1 MKYLRNNLSIRIRN
15 IFLITCILLI
25 VAFLTVF
32 RSQNKDVQFAE
43 SLTTTKKSSSTEK
56 SIKDH
61 KDYLFYDSI
70 LYKNYTR
77 EYVIEETI
85 KFANRGVEEDD
96 PELIQFVQKLIKPP
110 SNIKYNFANPNKP
123 NSDYSQDGQS
133 VYIDELLKKRTDG
146 FYIGKLII

>member
-85 KFANRGVEEDD
+85 KFASHRYGVR
-96 PELIQFVQKLIKPP
+96 PYLWMWILKRLI
-110 SNIKYNFANPNKP
+110 
-123 NSDYSQDGQS
+123 G
-133 VYIDELLKKRTDG
+133 LKKTN
-146 FYIGKLII
+146 

>member
-1 MKYLRNNLSIRIRN
+1 MRTVRFNSSIRIN
-15 IFLITCILLI
+15 IFLIILLI
-25 VAFLTVF
+25 VVCVVVMTVVF
-32 RSQNKDVQFAE
+32 DGKNDTS
-43 SLTTTKKSSSTEK
+43 TTTLNKKIDT
-56 SIKDH
+56 SIT
-61 KDYLFYDSI
+61 L
-70 LYKNYTR
+70 LYKNYTQD
-77 EYVIEETI
+77 YVIEETI